1 MYGLGVFETFRT
13 YSGHPFLLHDHI
25 RRLNKALAELN
36 ITKRFA
42 VKEAAQLVQDLL
54 QKNGWGDAYI
64 RFNVSAGIGEIG
76 LQTESYE
83 QPTVILY
90 GKPLTSVP
98 SAEKELVLL
107 KTFRNTPEGEERIK
121 SHHYLNSI
129 LGKRE
134 LADPLNQEGLFLTK
148 EGDIAEGCVSNIFWM
163 KDGTLFTSAV
173 STGILNG
180 ITRQFVL
187 LMAGE
192 LNIPA
197 EEGHYK
203 KEELL
208 LADEVFLTNSIQEI
222 VPVCSFAGTRL
233 PGRAGTMTGLLQK
246 NFEAYKYSLLTMDD
260 LRKDGQQHE

>member
-1 MYGLGVFETFRT
+1 VFETFRT
-13 YSGHPFLLHDHI
+13 YGGHPFLLVDHI
-25 RRLNKALAELN
+25 TRLNKALQELN
-36 ITKRFA
+36 ITKTFA
-42 VKEAAQLVQDLL
+42 VEEAAQLVQDLL
-54 QKNGWGDAYI
+54 QKNGWEDAYI

-90 GKPLTSVP
+90 GKPLDGMR

-107 KTFRNTPEGEERIK
+107 KTARNTPEGKERIK

-148 EGDIAEGCVSNIFWM
+148 EGDVAEGCVSNVFWV
-163 KDGTLFTSAV
+163 KYGTLFTPAV

-180 ITRQFVL
+180 ITRQFIL
-187 LMAGE
+187 LLADT

-222 VPVCSFAGTRL
+222 VPVCAFNSTRFPGSAGM
-233 PGRAGTMTGLLQK
+233 MTELLQK
-246 NFEAYKYSLLTMDD
+246 KYDANKYSFLSMDE
-260 LRKDGQQHE
+260 LRKGGHHHD